1 MLRNSTPA
9 FDEGFA
15 AGQKVGAVE
24 EQLELFAMTLT
35 LRMPTATAYDEGY
48 LNGVSDARARPALA
62 DENVQDIINE
72 QAGEYFDE
80 LEDQL
85 DFFESFEVSTRPD
98 SLKKLLLID
107 GDEFLFRAAAAVE
120 QEVRFNEV
128 LDEPDWNEPPIH
140 VLFSNPVQARKA
152 LDEMLERIFER
163 FGTDNHYLCFSSPPN
178 FRFGVD
184 PTYKNN
190 RATSRKPLC
199 YHQLR
204 VDVEK
209 DYTCKAL
216 PGLEA
221 DDVMGIFAT
230 CPGIKGQK
238 IIVSQDKDMQT
249 IPTQVWRQ
257 GDLVTISEAEA
268 DYYHMF
274 QTLVGDT
281 SDGYKGCPG
290 VGKVKAEK
298 LLDCNPNLSCG
309 DT

>member
-1 MLRNSTPA
+1 
-9 FDEGFA
+9 
-15 AGQKVGAVE
+15 
-24 EQLELFAMTLT
+24 
-35 LRMPTATAYDEGY
+35 
-48 LNGVSDARARPALA
+48 
-62 DENVQDIINE
+62 
-72 QAGEYFDE
+72 
-80 LEDQL
+80 
-85 DFFESFEVSTRPD
+85 
-98 SLKKLLLID
+98 LKKLLLID
-107 GDEFLFRAAAAVE
+107 GDEFLFRASAAVE

-128 LDEPDWNEPPIH
+128 LGEPDWSEPPIH
-140 VLFSNPVQARKA
+140 VLFSSPARARKT

-163 FGTDNHYLCFSSPPN
+163 FETRNHFLCFSSPPN
-178 FRFGVD
+178 FRFTVD

-204 VDVEK
+204 EDVETG
-209 DYTCKAL
+209 YTCKAM

-230 CPGIKGQK
+230 CPSLKGQK

-257 GDLVTISEAEA
+257 GDLVTISEEQA

-281 SDGYKGCPG
+281 TDGYKGCPG

-298 LLDCNPNLSCG
+298 LLASKPEL
-309 DT
+309 DTAWPIVVDAYAKAGLTEDDAIRQARLARILRWSDWDNDNKTPILWTPPT